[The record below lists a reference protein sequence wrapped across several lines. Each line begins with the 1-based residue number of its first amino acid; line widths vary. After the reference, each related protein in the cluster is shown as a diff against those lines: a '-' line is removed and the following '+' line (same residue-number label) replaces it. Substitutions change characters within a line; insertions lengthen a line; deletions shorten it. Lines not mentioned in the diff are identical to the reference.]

1 MSLRN
6 GAGNAIAQIRTGRYL
21 NLAYIKLA
29 YYKPAMK
36 KEDLDKNVSFVLSDV
51 SRLLRKRFDQRAA
64 KLGLTRAQWRVLA
77 HIGLREGINQSALA
91 DILEVENITL
101 GRHIDRL
108 QQSGWVERRS
118 DPDDRRAWRLFIKDK
133 ALPIM
138 RRMQVIS
145 VDTRA
150 EALDGF
156 STEEE
161 DALLRALL
169 RVKSNLLN
177 EDNNKEE
184 AGQTVSIK

>member
-1 MSLRN
+1 
-6 GAGNAIAQIRTGRYL
+6 
-21 NLAYIKLA
+21 
-29 YYKPAMK
+29 
-36 KEDLDKNVSFVLSDV
+36 V

-108 QQSGWVERRS
+108 QDSGWVERRS
-118 DPDDRRAWRLFIKDK
+118 DPDDRRAWRLFIMDK

-156 STEEE
+156 SAEEE
-161 DALLRALL
+161 DLLLGALL

-177 EDNNKEE
+177 EDNKDENNKKEE
-184 AGQTVSIK
+184 ADKTVSVK

>member
-1 MSLRN
+1 
-6 GAGNAIAQIRTGRYL
+6 
-21 NLAYIKLA
+21 
-29 YYKPAMK
+29 MK

>member
-1 MSLRN
+1 MR
-6 GAGNAIAQIRTGRYL
+6 
-21 NLAYIKLA
+21 
-29 YYKPAMK
+29 

-108 QQSGWVERRS
+108 QDSGWVERRS
-118 DPDDRRAWRLFIKDK
+118 DPDDRRAWRLFIMDK

-156 STEEE
+156 SAEEE
-161 DALLRALL
+161 DLLLGALL

-177 EDNNKEE
+177 EDNKDENNKKEE
-184 AGQTVSIK
+184 ADKTVSVK